1 MNFDDFNLFGYC
13 ILIIGNYFMA
23 KRKKIIIW
31 IIIVVLIGGVIY
43 YYQKSG
49 KPKTEYTT
57 ADVQRGNLSQTVSV
71 TGEINSNTQIDLSL
85 KNTGRLRTLKVDI
98 GDKVKKG
105 QQLAVIDAGT
115 LLADLRAARFDVD
128 YQRRTYFSIK
138 NSNSYNNNQK
148 LAQKAK
154 IKSAE
159 AAVDSVLAQLQET
172 TLESPIDGIIIKKEV
187 NQGEMAVA
195 NSAILTVAEEGN
207 LILESNIPESD
218 IAKVKIGQKA
228 DVTFDALGISEK
240 FEAEVFEIDPAATVI
255 QDVVYYRVKL
265 KMNRQDERLKAGM
278 SCDIDIKTSEKE
290 NVLIIPLRA
299 VKTEGGQKTV
309 EILKDAKTNA
319 IEKINV
325 QLGLEGDEGMVEV
338 VSGLKG
344 GEKVITF
351 TKVQ

>member
-1 MNFDDFNLFGYC
+1 MS
-13 ILIIGNYFMA
+13 

-31 IIIVVLIGGVIY
+31 IIIIAIIGGGIY

-49 KPKTEYTT
+49 KSKTEYTT
-57 ADVQRGNLSQTVSV
+57 TDVQRGNLSQTVSV
-71 TGEINSNTQIDLSL
+71 TGEINPNTQIDLSL

-105 QQLAVIDAGT
+105 QQLAVIDEGT
-115 LLADLRAARFDVD
+115 LLANLRAARADKD
-128 YQRRTYFSIK
+128 YQKKTYLSIK
-138 NSNSYNNNQK
+138 TSSEYSRNQK
-148 LAQKAK
+148 LAQKTK
-154 IKSAE
+154 ITSAE
-159 AAVDSVLAQLQET
+159 EAINAVLAQLRET

-278 SCDIDIKTSEKE
+278 SNDIDIKTSERE

-309 EILKDAKTNA
+309 EILKDAKTNT
-319 IEKINV
+319 IEKRNV
-325 QLGLEGDEGMVEV
+325 TLGLEGDEGMVEII
-338 VSGLKG
+338 SGLKG

-351 TKVQ
+351 TKSL